1 MVSQSKQSLTQNDT
15 GLRRKENI
23 IKFNVTNFYIE
34 PDPSFKMCLEFGEN
48 IKEASSMSCSTK
60 NASNDEKRIKCVIL
74 SDKHMG
80 HSMETKYCVAKW
92 MSLEQKFKVD
102 LRDTNNLLK
111 SVVDDSNPTHFDQSV
126 HGKLECK
133 MKDMHFSKT
142 YTYTL
147 PFVYEMNN
155 TAYTDLSVR
164 MAESI
169 EKPPYWKILP
179 ITSSILLIGVLC
191 IIVWKYRSG
200 RKMSDGLQE
209 WR

>member
-1 MVSQSKQSLTQNDT
+1 MTQNDT
-15 GLRRKENI
+15 GLRRKVNI
-23 IKFNVTNFYIE
+23 IKSNLTNFDIH
-34 PDPSFKMCLEFGEN
+34 PDPLFQMCLEFGEN
-48 IKEASSMSCSTK
+48 IKEASAMSCSTK
-60 NASNDEKRIKCVIL
+60 NAVNDEKRINCVVL
-74 SDKHMG
+74 SDKHMD

-92 MSLEQKFKVD
+92 MSLEKKFIVD
-102 LRDTNNLLK
+102 LRDTDNLLK
-111 SVVDDSNPTHFDQSV
+111 SVVDDTSPTHFDQSV

-133 MKDMHFSKT
+133 MKDKHFSKT

-147 PFVYEMNN
+147 PFVYEVNK
-155 TAYTDLSVR
+155 TDYTDLSVR
-164 MAESI
+164 MAGSI

-179 ITSSILLIGVLC
+179 ITSSLLLIGVLF

>member
-15 GLRRKENI
+15 GLRRKENV
-23 IKFNVTNFYIE
+23 IKSNLTNFDIH
-34 PDPSFKMCLEFGEN
+34 PDPLFQMCLEFGEN

-60 NASNDEKRIKCVIL
+60 NAFNDEKRINCVVL
-74 SDKHMG
+74 SDKHMD

-92 MSLEQKFKVD
+92 MSLEEKFIVD
-102 LRDTNNLLK
+102 LRDTDSLRK

-133 MKDMHFSKT
+133 MKDKHFSKT

-155 TAYTDLSVR
+155 TNYTDLSVR
-164 MAESI
+164 MAGSI

-179 ITSSILLIGVLC
+179 ITSSLLLIGVLL
-191 IIVWKYRSG
+191 IIVWKYKSG

>member
-1 MVSQSKQSLTQNDT
+1 MVSQRKQSLPQNDT

-23 IKFNVTNFYIE
+23 VKSNATNFYIE
-34 PDPSFKMCLEFGEN
+34 PDTSFKMCLEFGEN
-48 IKEASSMSCSTK
+48 TKEASSMGCSIK
-60 NASNDEKRIKCVIL
+60 NGFNDEKRISCVVL
-74 SDKHMG
+74 SDKHMD

-92 MSLEQKFKVD
+92 MSLEKKFKVD
-102 LRDTNNLLK
+102 LRDTHNLLK
-111 SVVDDSNPTHFDQSV
+111 SSVEDTNPNHFSQSV

-142 YTYTL
+142 YTYVL

-155 TAYTDLSVR
+155 TDDTDLSVR
-164 MAESI
+164 MAGSI
-169 EKPPYWKILP
+169 ETLPYWKILP
-179 ITSSILLIGVLC
+179 ITSSLLLIGLLF